1 MIKNNFYLFWG
12 GIYSQWYEAPMTIN
26 GVEYNCCEQ
35 YMMAMKAVL
44 FEDDDI
50 LKQIM
55 DTTDPKKQKS
65 LGRKVKNFNQSKW
78 ESICKDIVFVANMN
92 KFRQN
97 PQLQADMLM
106 QPDNIEWVEASP
118 YDKIWGIGLGAD
130 NKLAWDKDTWQ
141 GTNWLGEAI
150 TKVRDIL
157 IKEKENE
164 V

>member
-12 GIYSQWYEAPMTIN
+12 GIYSQWYKAPMTIS

-35 YMMAMKAVL
+35 YMMAMKATL
-44 FEDDDI
+44 FEDTEM
-50 LKQIM
+50 LEAIM
-55 DTTDPKKQKS
+55 ASTYPQEQKA
-65 LGRKVKNFNQSKW
+65 LGRKVKNFDQNKW
-78 ESICKDIVFVANMN
+78 EAICKDIVFIANMN

-97 PQLQADMLM
+97 PNLLDDLILQDES
-106 QPDNIEWVEASP
+106 IEWVEASP
-118 YDKIWGIGLGAD
+118 YDTIWGIGLKAND
-130 NKLAWDKDTWQ
+130 KLAWDKSTWK